1 MIRKVQ
7 ASLGRLHCPRRF
19 FQSVNPLREVC
30 CGYLRFRE
38 DSASLRVT
46 GAAAPRTSAS
56 RSADRVEIARRLRV
70 RKGIVR
76 DLIIG
81 YFNRSLWLSQVA
93 IALRERP
100 RMAARLEML
109 GAMDTRD

>member
-1 MIRKVQ
+1 
-7 ASLGRLHCPRRF
+7 L
-19 FQSVNPLREVC
+19 
-30 CGYLRFRE
+30 
-38 DSASLRVT
+38 
-46 GAAAPRTSAS
+46 
-56 RSADRVEIARRLRV
+56 EIARRLRV

-109 GAMDTRD
+109 GAMDTLD